1 MQVKYRNFMFY
12 RLFFSLKFVGAV
24 FVFESYKLASAS
36 IISSH
41 VIAES
46 SIVLPKYIPLLQL
59 HVAGF
64 QI

>member
-1 MQVKYRNFMFY
+1 MQVNYRNFMLY
-12 RLFFSLKFVGAV
+12 RLLFSLKFVGAA
-24 FVFESYKLASAS
+24 FVSQSYELASAS

-41 VIAES
+41 VIAE
-46 SIVLPKYIPLLQL
+46 VLPKYIPFLQL